1 MYFVILGC
9 IREVNTDYKERDFVD
24 EVTLE
29 NSQACAEHC
38 ASIEGGLFWTFF
50 IKTKKNKRGPEP
62 RQPRICCKAT

>member
-1 MYFVILGC
+1 MILGC

-38 ASIEGGLFWTFF
+38 A
-50 IKTKKNKRGPEP
+50 KRSALQLKVDSSGHSSP
-62 RQPRICCKAT
+62 RPRPAM